1 MIVLFFILGTILAS
15 FYVCLSLR
23 LPNDISIVKGRSYC
37 DNCHTTLKTL
47 DLIPILSYIFLGGKC
62 RYCKSKISIINII
75 SELALG
81 ILFALGYYLYGI
93 SYELFAFMIIIS
105 LVLIIFVSDFKYL
118 VILDYPLFIGVMLI
132 LILKYVYFGFIG
144 FRNALISGF
153 LLVSMLLIIKLVGD
167 KVFKRESLG
176 WGDVKLASFIGVVL
190 GIRLGLTSLV
200 LGSFIALPYATY
212 YVSKKQEKEIP
223 FGPFLIF
230 SVFIIFMFMD
240 QFDYLIKALF
250 LIQ

>member
-81 ILFALGYYLYGI
+81 I
-93 SYELFAFMIIIS
+93 LFAFMIIIS

>member
-15 FYVCLSLR
+15 FYVCMSLR

-37 DNCHTTLKTL
+37 DNCHTTLKAL
-47 DLIPILSYIFLGGKC
+47 DLIPIFSYVFLGGKC
-62 RYCKSKISIINII
+62 RYCKSKISIVNLL

-81 ILFALGYYLYGI
+81 ILFALGYYLYDI
-93 SYELFAFMIIIS
+93 SYELFAYMIITS

-118 VILDYPLFIGVMLI
+118 VILDYPLFIGVIII
-132 LILKYVYFGFIG
+132 LILKYIYFGFEG
-144 FRNALISGF
+144 FKYALISGLF
-153 LLVSMLLIIKLVGD
+153 LVLLLLFVKLVGD
-167 KVFKRESLG
+167 RVFGRESLG
-176 WGDVKLASFIGVVL
+176 WGDVKLASFMGVVL
-190 GIRLGLTSLV
+190 GIRLGLASLV

-230 SVFIIFMFMD
+230 SVLIIFMFMD
-240 QFDYLIKALF
+240 QFDYLIKVLF
-250 LIQ
+250 MIK